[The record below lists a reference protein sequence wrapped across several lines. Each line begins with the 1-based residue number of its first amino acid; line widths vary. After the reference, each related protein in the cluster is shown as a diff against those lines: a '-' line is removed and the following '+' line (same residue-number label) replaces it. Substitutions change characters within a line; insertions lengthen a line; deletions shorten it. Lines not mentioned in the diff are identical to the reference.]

1 MKASD
6 LYLVLRRLRRRLT
19 QLWRG
24 IAERPMVRAGGV
36 IILLSLFFSG
46 ILYLIEKNPPD
57 KWDVAE
63 KGVWPYS
70 EFFLTVKQVI
80 ILLFSGFDINEQP
93 VTPSGFLLAMILVCL
108 GIAFIVLVTADMAS
122 VLVTL
127 AASGQGR
134 RKVRISDHVLICGW
148 HDSIRSLIEQ
158 LTSHDRDSRRE
169 IVIIDADTDRLPFR
183 DPDVHFVKGDP
194 TQEETLMLASA
205 DRAHSVIVSCDS
217 RLPEHLQ
224 DSAATLTMMAAKDAN
239 SEMYTCIEILR
250 GENRRHLERLNI
262 DEVVCL
268 GEFAQ
273 ALLAQASVSHGL
285 SKLIEEL
292 LTFNEGNEIYRV
304 DLPPVLAGET
314 FRSLL
319 GRINSERQALLV
331 AVERDGKLY
340 TNPSGRFVLEPE
352 DALFVVAESRPEQ
365 LEELVD

>member
-6 LYLVLRRLRRRLT
+6 LYMVLRRLRRRLT

-24 IAERPMVRAGGV
+24 IAERPMFRAGGV
-36 IILLSLFFSG
+36 IILLSLFFTG
-46 ILYLIEKNPPD
+46 ILYLIESSD
-57 KWDVAE
+57 DVSGDYDTLIGA
-63 KGVWPYS
+63 G
-70 EFFLTVKQVI
+70 KQVV
-80 ILLFSGFDINEQP
+80 ILLFSGFDAPQP
-93 VTPSGFLLAMILVCL
+93 NTRLGFLLAMVCLFL

-127 AASGQGR
+127 AAAGQGR
-134 RKVRISDHVLICGW
+134 RKIRISDHVLICGW

-169 IVIIDADTDRLPFR
+169 IVVIDADTDRLPFR

-292 LTFNEGNEIYRV
+292 LTFNKGNEIYRV

-331 AVERDGKLY
+331 AVEREGKLY
-340 TNPSGRFVLEPE
+340 TNPSGRFVLELE
-352 DALFVVAESRPEQ
+352 DALFVVAESRPQQ

>member
-36 IILLSLFFSG
+36 IILLSLIFSG
-46 ILYLIEKNPPD
+46 ILYLLEKSPPD
-57 KWDVAE
+57 NWDVAE

-70 EFFLTVKQVI
+70 EFFLTVEQVV
-80 ILLFSGFDINEQP
+80 ILLFSGFDAEMP
-93 VTPSGFLLAMILVCL
+93 VTTPGFLLAMILVCL

-169 IVIIDADTDRLPFR
+169 IVIIDAATDRLPFR